1 MNNVHSIG
9 LYSYIKNNKYSW
21 IILSTHKNQFSLTL
35 EKISI
40 NQ

>member
-9 LYSYIKNNKYSW
+9 LYIKNNKYSW